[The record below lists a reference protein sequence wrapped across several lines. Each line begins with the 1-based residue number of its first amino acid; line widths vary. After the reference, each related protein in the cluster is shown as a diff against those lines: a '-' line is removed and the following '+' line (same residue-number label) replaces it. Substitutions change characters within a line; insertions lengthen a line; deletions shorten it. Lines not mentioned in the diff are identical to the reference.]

1 MQKSTLCLSR
11 LKGKMQK
18 PTWQSLYLIVINA
31 RTYTQ
36 IHTPTVVQV
45 GEGMEPSPRVFGMF
59 QYFETVESL

>member
-1 MQKSTLCLSR
+1 
-11 LKGKMQK
+11 MQK
-18 PTWQSLYLIVINA
+18 PTWQFLYLIVINA